1 MVLTIKDVTKSF
13 GERVILNEINL
24 TIEDRD
30 RIGLIGVNGAGKTT
44 LLNLIAEHT
53 DFDSGDIF
61 LEKGIQ
67 IGYLRQNTGLDRENT
82 IYAEMLSVFSSLREV
97 EAQLRDLEHRIAACG
112 HETEEYQKLT
122 EEYGR
127 LSAYFEAKDGYQI
140 DVKIKTVLTGMGFAD
155 KAYSTNIATLSG
167 GEKTRL
173 ALAKLLLEEPG
184 LLILDEPTNHLDFQ
198 TLLWLED
205 YLSEYKGALLVVSHD
220 RYFLDKMV
228 GKIWEVSHSRVY
240 TYQGNYTKYKQLKAE
255 RVAREKKEY
264 EQQQNKIASMLEYAE
279 KNIARASTSN
289 SAKSRLH
296 QLENMEI
303 LEAPQEYDKTPN
315 FSFTFDRASGRDV
328 LFADDLVLRVGR
340 EQKKLCGPLSF
351 EIKRGEKIALIG
363 RNGIGKSTM
372 LKTLLGLNPQSTGD
386 VTWGKGV
393 TTSFYEQE
401 NQNLNFENTV
411 LEELWERFPNLPEFK
426 VRSILGQM
434 LITGENVYKKINV
447 ISGGERARLSFAIMV
462 SEHSNTLLFDE
473 PTNHLDLASKEAL
486 EKALR
491 EFEGTL
497 IFVSHDRYFLN
508 TIPTKIIDM
517 TEQGIQ
523 IYDGGFDY
531 YLERSKLRQPG
542 QESRQE
548 TLLAEKK
555 GAQGYYRSKQ
565 QRALEAK
572 RRNRIAQLE
581 KEMAEYEEEATE
593 LEQGIA
599 SPEAASDYERLA
611 QMCARLEEV
620 KAKADECMEEWLTLQ
635 ED

>member
-255 RVAREKKEY
+255 RIAREKKEY

-372 LKTLLGLNPQSTGD
+372 LKTLLGLNPQSTGE

-531 YLERSKLRQPG
+531 YLEKSKLRQPG